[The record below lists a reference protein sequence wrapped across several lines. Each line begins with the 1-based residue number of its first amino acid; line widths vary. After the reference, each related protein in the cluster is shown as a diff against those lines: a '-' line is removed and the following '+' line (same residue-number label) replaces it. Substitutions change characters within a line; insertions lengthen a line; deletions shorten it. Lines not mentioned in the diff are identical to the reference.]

1 MFLYSTLCYIYRKLF
16 MRVFT
21 TKHFR
26 RFVKDNDLSED
37 SLCEAIRELSI
48 GLVHASLGGS
58 VFKQRIARKGQGKS
72 GGFRTIIF
80 FKLQERAFFVYGF
93 AKSVQGTVGRDDL
106 AELKNLAKEMLNYD
120 DKTLSRSIQS
130 GELIE
135 ICDAKVS

>member
-1 MFLYSTLCYIYRKLF
+1 

-26 RFVKDNDLSED
+26 RFVKDNQLPED

-80 FKLQERAFFVYGF
+80 FKVRERAFFIYGF
-93 AKSVQGTVGRDDL
+93 AKNVQENVGRDDL
-106 AELKNLAKEMLNYD
+106 AELKNLAKEMLHYD
-120 DKTLSRSIQS
+120 DKTLSQSIQS
-130 GELIE
+130 GELVE
-135 ICDAKVS
+135 ICTPQVP